1 MIPAKFGPVLFGA
14 ILSGLMSL
22 LVSGVS
28 TFRSIGPAAS
38 FLPAWVGNWLAA
50 WLLAFPAV
58 LLVAPLA
65 RKLVQCVTASE
76 GPSVDKMP
84 S

>member
-1 MIPAKFGPVLFGA
+1 MIPAKFGPLLFGA

-28 TFRSIGPAAS
+28 TFRSIGPAVG
-38 FLPAWVGNWLAA
+38 FLPAWGGNWLAA
-50 WLLAFPAV
+50 WLLAFPVV

-65 RKLVQCVTASE
+65 RKLVQRLTESQATQR
-76 GPSVDKMP
+76 G
-84 S
+84 

>member
-1 MIPAKFGPVLFGA
+1 MIPAKFGPLLFGA

-28 TFRSIGPAAS
+28 TFRSIGPAS
-38 FLPAWVGNWLAA
+38 GFLPAWIGNWLAA
-50 WLLAFPAV
+50 WLLAFPVV

-65 RKLVQCVTASE
+65 RKLVQRLTASQATQR
-76 GPSVDKMP
+76 G
-84 S
+84 

>member
-1 MIPAKFGPVLFGA
+1 MIPEKFGSILFGA
-14 ILSGLMSL
+14 ILSSFMSL

-28 TFRSIGPAAS
+28 TFRSIGPAS
-38 FLPAWVGNWLAA
+38 GFLPAWGVNWLVA

-58 LLVAPLA
+58 LLLAPLA
-65 RKLVQCVTASE
+65 RKLVQRLTA
-76 GPSVDKMP
+76 PSVDKVP